1 MEERHEDFYQKLRR
15 RIQGWL
21 AGKGEN
27 YCYADYLLVGPD
39 LFHLLCRLAGDRRV
53 PPSEKAKIAG
63 AIAYF
68 VSPIDLIPEGLIGP
82 LGYIDDIAL
91 AAYVLNS
98 VINAG
103 HGEIAKEHWAGE
115 DNLLDVIQQ
124 VLELAD
130 KVVGSGM
137 WARLKSMGNRMR

>member
-1 MEERHEDFYQKLRR
+1 MEERHEDFYQNLRR

-27 YCYADYLLVGPD
+27 YRYADYLLVGPD
-39 LFHLLCRLAGDRRV
+39 LFHLLCRLAADRRV
-53 PPSEKAKIAG
+53 PSSEKAKIAG

-91 AAYVLNS
+91 AAYVLNR

-115 DNLLDVIQQ
+115 GNLLDVIQQ
-124 VLELAD
+124 ILEVAD